1 MKKYKTLILLL
12 ILCMVVCI
20 FAGTTYAWFVKV
32 KRTGA
37 VYFKTGEVE
46 YSIDSEGFDNN
57 FTKKQYVVPGDDLVL
72 EDEYLYFVN
81 HSSISSSV
89 RILFRAVING
99 TPYVIGEENNGLIYT
114 MMSAENNYKWEFNNG
129 YWYYKNYTQNSEGAY
144 EYTEFIPQ
152 IAVGSTGAEMP
163 VCESI
168 ILDGAVFG
176 NSIATEDIVIEIY
189 FQAKQADYA
198 DWASIGDVKTTLG

>member
-57 FTKKQYVVPGDDLVL
+57 FVNKQYVVPGDDLVL

-114 MMSAENNYKWEFNNG
+114 MMSVENNYKWEFNNG
-129 YWYYKNYTQNSEGAY
+129 YWYYKNYTQNSEGTY

-152 IAVGSTGAEMP
+152 IAVGSTGVEMP

-176 NSIATEDIVIEIY
+176 NSIATKDIVIEIY